1 MTSLDDGIPAMSD
14 DLSELEPLEATD
26 ASETPATVEDNT
38 EPIEDNTEPIAATV
52 DDAVPTAAAEVHAG
66 EAPEVEDEAEPPV
79 PRVVP
84 PWERPGN
91 WYTVHS
97 YVGYENKVKLN
108 LEKRFQT
115 MNLEED
121 IFEIYIPLEEVTE
134 FKNGKK
140 NVVTKKLFPGYLFV
154 RMFLSDATW
163 SCVRNTE
170 GVTGFVGAGSKPTP
184 LSKRDMQKFFGV
196 DESTEDTARRSRPK
210 LDWEVG
216 ESLRVKD
223 GPFADFTATIAEINE
238 DQLKLKVLVNIFGR
252 ETPVELEF
260 SQVAKL

>member
-1 MTSLDDGIPAMSD
+1 MSDESNLDDALSDEASNAVASDAAPAVEIAVAPS
-14 DLSELEPLEATD
+14 SASASGGAAVLEA
-26 ASETPATVEDNT
+26 A
-38 EPIEDNTEPIAATV
+38 
-52 DDAVPTAAAEVHAG
+52 
-66 EAPEVEDEAEPPV
+66 APEEVVVRE
-79 PRVVP
+79 VP

-97 YVGYENKVKLN
+97 YVGYENKVKIS
-108 LEKRFQT
+108 LEKRVQT
-115 MNLEED
+115 MNLEDEV
-121 IFEIYIPLEEVTE
+121 FEIYIPLEEVVE

-184 LSKRDMQKFFGV
+184 LSKRDMEKFFAV
-196 DESTEDTARRSRPK
+196 SAEAEDSTRRSRPK

-260 SQVAKL
+260 SQVSKL